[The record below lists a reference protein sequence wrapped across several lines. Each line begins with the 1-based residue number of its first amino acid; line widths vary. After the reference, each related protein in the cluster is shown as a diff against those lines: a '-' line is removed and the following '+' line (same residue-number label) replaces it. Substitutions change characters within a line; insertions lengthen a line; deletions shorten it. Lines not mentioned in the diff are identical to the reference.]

1 MNRLNGMFAFALH
14 DMKNKTLL
22 LARDHLGIKPLYY
35 ALTRNSIVWGSEIK
49 AILASGLVSPSLDAD
64 ALREFLTWEY
74 VPGAGTLFREIR
86 KLEPGHLL
94 LVDLTGHRAPQ
105 VRSFW
110 DVPERPAQTLSDADW
125 FERLDAV
132 ISESVQRQLVSDVPL
147 GAFLSGGVDSS
158 LVVAKMPNASTF
170 SIGFND
176 PSYNE
181 LPFSEEVARHLG
193 VSHTTQIIEPRVV
206 DDFDHLM
213 RFMDDPIGDFSIFPT
228 YLVSRLARQHVT
240 VALSG
245 DGGDELFGGYET
257 YLASGIAERYASI
270 PAPVR
275 RHVVEPFF
283 RRLKPRT
290 EKKGLVNKAKRFAE
304 GVALPEALGHAR
316 WRAFLSEDTAS
327 ALFDPEIARTMTRPA
342 GQHILDLALRAR
354 DRDPI
359 SQSLYIDA
367 KSYLPDNCLVKTDRM
382 SMAVSLEVRVPLL
395 DKEVTELAFE
405 MPDRLKVANGQTKV
419 LLKRLAA
426 KYVPERCVYRPKEG
440 FSIPIKTWLATQFRP
455 VLETYLDERR
465 IRQGGLFRAETVAQL
480 KREHLA
486 GVQNHSHILW
496 SLIVFEKWRSDWLE
510 ATPRG

>member
-1 MNRLNGMFAFALH
+1 
-14 DMKNKTLL
+14 
-22 LARDHLGIKPLYY
+22 
-35 ALTRNSIVWGSEIK
+35 
-49 AILASGLVSPSLDAD
+49 
-64 ALREFLTWEY
+64 
-74 VPGAGTLFREIR
+74 
-86 KLEPGHLL
+86 
-94 LVDLTGHRAPQ
+94 
-105 VRSFW
+105 
-110 DVPERPAQTLSDADW
+110 
-125 FERLDAV
+125 
-132 ISESVQRQLVSDVPL
+132 
-147 GAFLSGGVDSS
+147 LSGGVDSS

-176 PSYNE
+176 RSYNE

-193 VSHTTQIIEPRVV
+193 VSHTTQVIEPRVV

-228 YLVSRLARQHVT
+228 YLVSRLAREHVT

-257 YLASGIAERYASI
+257 YLASGIAKRYASI
-270 PAPVR
+270 PAPLR
-275 RHVVEPFF
+275 SHVVEPFF
-283 RRLKPRT
+283 RWLRPRT
-290 EKKGLVNKAKRFAE
+290 LKKGVVNKAKRFAE
-304 GVALPEALGHAR
+304 GVVLPEELGHAR
-316 WRAFLSEDTAS
+316 WRAFLSEETAS
-327 ALFDPEIARTMTRPA
+327 ALFDPQIESAMSRPA
-342 GQHILDLALRAR
+342 GQHIVDLAFKAR

-395 DKEVTELAFE
+395 DKEVTELAFQI
-405 MPDRLKVANGQTKV
+405 PDRLKVANGQTKV

-455 VLETYLDERR
+455 VLEAYLDERR
-465 IRQGGLFRAETVAQL
+465 IQQGGLFRPETIERL

-486 GVQNHSHILW
+486 GTQNHSHILW

-510 ATPRG
+510 AAAHG